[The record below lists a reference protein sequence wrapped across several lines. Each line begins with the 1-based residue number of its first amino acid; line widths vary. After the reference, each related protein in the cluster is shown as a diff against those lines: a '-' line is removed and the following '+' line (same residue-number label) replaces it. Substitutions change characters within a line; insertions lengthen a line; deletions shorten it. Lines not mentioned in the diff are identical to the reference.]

1 MNQQLRQDADRII
14 ADAIH
19 AVLPDQAVI
28 RALEAASFPG
38 RIRLVAAGK
47 AAWQMA
53 QAASKTL
60 GDSLECG
67 VICTK
72 YGHCGGKLPKI
83 TCCEGGHPIPDEN
96 SLRATDA
103 ALSLVQ
109 GLTAQD
115 TVLFL
120 LSGGGSALF
129 EKPLIPLRELQD
141 ITQQLLA
148 SGASIVEIN
157 AIRKRLSAVKG
168 GRFAKLCQ
176 PARVFSIVLSDI
188 LGDPL
193 DMIASGPACPD
204 ASTCGEALSIAARYH
219 LRLSPEAM
227 SLLHQETPK
236 TLSNVETHVTGSVR

>member
-72 YGHCGGKLPKI
+72 YGRRSSH
-83 TCCEGGHPIPDEN
+83 
-96 SLRATDA
+96 
-103 ALSLVQ
+103 
-109 GLTAQD
+109 
-115 TVLFL
+115 
-120 LSGGGSALF
+120 SG
-129 EKPLIPLRELQD
+129 
-141 ITQQLLA
+141 
-148 SGASIVEIN
+148 
-157 AIRKRLSAVKG
+157 
-168 GRFAKLCQ
+168 
-176 PARVFSIVLSDI
+176 
-188 LGDPL
+188 
-193 DMIASGPACPD
+193 
-204 ASTCGEALSIAARYH
+204 
-219 LRLSPEAM
+219 
-227 SLLHQETPK
+227 
-236 TLSNVETHVTGSVR
+236 